1 MRKWNVLVVDD
12 ELEIAEYVGELV
24 RKLLKEEAEV
34 EVFHSGT
41 KALKR
46 MQEHPVDLLMTDIV
60 MPVTDGFALLGYV
73 AENSRDTEVV
83 LLTAFEEFDY
93 IYRANK
99 IKACS
104 YVVKAEDEAVIEKA
118 IEEAVERLKDRQ
130 RKQDTVEHAKKQIEE
145 VKQIFRE
152 EKVKQMLTY
161 DKEDEESDRQII
173 ERIKEYIKEHVR
185 EDLTAASV
193 AEVFHYSSA
202 HLSKIFREHGK
213 EKLSGYIMRQ
223 KLKEAKRL
231 LVETDESIQNISAA
245 LGYQSSQAFARAF
258 RRELSMTPQ
267 EYRRMYGVRK

>member
-1 MRKWNVLVVDD
+1 MKKWNVLVVDD
-12 ELEIAEYVGELV
+12 EVEIAEYVGDLV
-24 RKLLKEEAEV
+24 KNLLKDDVVV

-46 MQEHPVDLLMTDIV
+46 MKEWPVDLLMTDIV
-60 MPVTDGFALLGYV
+60 MPVTDGFALLSYAAG
-73 AENSRDTEVV
+73 EGKDTEVI

-104 YVVKAEDEAVIEKA
+104 YVVKAEEETIIEKA
-118 IEEAVERLKDRQ
+118 IGEAIGRLKDNRR
-130 RKQDTVEHAKKQIEE
+130 RKDTVEQAKKQIEE

-161 DKEDEESDRQII
+161 DEEEGEGDRQII
-173 ERIKEYIKEHVR
+173 ERIRMYIKEHAG
-185 EDLTAASV
+185 EELTAATV
-193 AEVFHYSSA
+193 AEVFHYSPA
-202 HLSKIFREHGK
+202 HLSRIFKENSG
-213 EKLSGYIMRQ
+213 EKLSSYIMRQ

-231 LVETDESIQNISAA
+231 LVETDESIHDISTV

-267 EYRRMYGVRK
+267 EYRRVYGIR

>member
-1 MRKWNVLVVDD
+1 M
-12 ELEIAEYVGELV
+12 
-24 RKLLKEEAEV
+24 
-34 EVFHSGT
+34 
-41 KALKR
+41 
-46 MQEHPVDLLMTDIV
+46 
-60 MPVTDGFALLGYV
+60 
-73 AENSRDTEVV
+73 
-83 LLTAFEEFDY
+83 
-93 IYRANK
+93 
-99 IKACS
+99 
-104 YVVKAEDEAVIEKA
+104 VKAEDEAVIEKA

-161 DKEDEESDRQII
+161 DEEDEESDRQII

-202 HLSKIFREHGK
+202 HLSKIFIEHGK